1 MAAAVCRGVVRV
13 LVYWWRRGERA
24 AIAAAVGVPWRFRG
38 GGGATPARRHC
49 WGGRGAAGVLRCW
62 RGGGEAS
69 AGRRWRG
76 EMTEASVCRCV
87 FGAAAALPGRK
98 GGGENE
104 MRDD

>member
-24 AIAAAVGVPWRFRG
+24 AIAAAVGVPWRCRG
-38 GGGATPARRHC
+38 GGRATPARRHC

-76 EMTEASVCRCV
+76 EMTEASGVPLC
-87 FGAAAALPGRK
+87 FW
-98 GGGENE
+98 GGGGVAGA
-104 MRDD
+104 